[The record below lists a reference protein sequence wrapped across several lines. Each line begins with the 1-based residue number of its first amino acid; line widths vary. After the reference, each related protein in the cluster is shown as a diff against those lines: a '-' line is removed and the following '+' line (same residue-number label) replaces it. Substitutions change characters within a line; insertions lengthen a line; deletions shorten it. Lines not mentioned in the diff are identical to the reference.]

1 MLFLACRSPLVVFG
15 LAAMLGGTSA
25 QSVSSP
31 KQSTDGIWQ
40 AAPSIPVRRTDIAGP
55 YAVARLNKSA
65 LDRQL
70 ARAPREAAPLS
81 PGDEVVIT
89 LPLPDGR
96 FSRFRIEETAMLA
109 PELAQAFP
117 EIKTYRGAGVDDPT
131 ATARLDWTSDGL
143 HAMVIAAGG
152 TVYIDPY
159 AKGDLVT
166 YISYNHADL
175 RRTSESPR

>member
-1 MLFLACRSPLVVFG
+1 MAPPTGSQ
-15 LAAMLGGTSA
+15 A
-25 QSVSSP
+25 VSSA
-31 KQSTDGIWQ
+31 KHSSDGIWQ
-40 AAPSIPVRRTDIAGP
+40 AAPPPPGGRTDIAGV
-55 YAVARLNKSA
+55 YAVVRLNKSA
-65 LDRQL
+65 LDSQL
-70 ARAPREAAPLS
+70 ARAPRDGAPPS
-81 PGDEVVIT
+81 PGQDVVIA

-131 ATARLDWTSDGL
+131 ATARLDWTSDGF

-159 AKGDLVT
+159 GKDDLVT
-166 YISYNHADL
+166 YISYNKADL
-175 RRTSESPR
+175 LRKRESPR